1 MEKKKEEWAG
11 QTRKKGLGKE
21 ESEQGGIKVSYR
33 DGLKGIDQQE
43 DEASFQN
50 AEDDG
55 EQALEG
61 ESFQVESFLQK
72 LRNKKNERSG
82 EGVKAEGVSGKKVQ
96 KISHEE
102 CQDPA
107 EDRRE

>member
-1 MEKKKEEWAG
+1 MEKEKEERAD
-11 QTRKKGLGKE
+11 QTGKKGLGKE
-21 ESEQGGIKVSYR
+21 ESEQGGVKVSHR
-33 DGLKGIDQQE
+33 DGFKGIDKQE
-43 DEASFQN
+43 DEPSFQN
-50 AEDDG
+50 AENEG

-82 EGVKAEGVSGKKVQ
+82 EGVKAEGVSGKQVHE
-96 KISHEE
+96 ISHEK

-107 EDRRE
+107 EGRRE